1 MSLLLLFLIITGVGF
16 VFLLASFVLGDLF
29 EQFGLEHSFDG
40 GADIA
45 VLDSRVLSV
54 FITAFGGFG
63 AIGVQLGWGA
73 VAATVFGL
81 VGGVVFGGIV
91 AAFAAF
97 LSSQQASSHTS
108 ASQLVGR
115 TAQVTVSIKPDQ
127 LGQITC
133 RIGEERVEKLAR
145 TRDGAEIK
153 TGAIV
158 RIESIAGDSV
168 IVSLEE
174 NANSFRPS
182 VTN

>member
-1 MSLLLLFLIITGVGF
+1 MNLLILFLIITGVGF
-16 VFLLASFVLGDLF
+16 VFLVASLVVGDLF
-29 EQFGLEHSFDG
+29 EQFNMGVSFDS

-45 VLDSRVLSV
+45 FLDSRVLSV

-63 AIGVQLGWGA
+63 AIGVQIGWGSLA
-73 VAATVFGL
+73 SSLFGL
-81 VGGVVFGGIV
+81 VGGLVFAGVV

-97 LSSQQASSHTS
+97 LNSQQASSHTS

-145 TRDGAEIK
+145 TANGVEIK

-168 IVSLEE
+168 IVTLEE
-174 NANSFRPS
+174 NANSFPPS
-182 VTN
+182 VTT